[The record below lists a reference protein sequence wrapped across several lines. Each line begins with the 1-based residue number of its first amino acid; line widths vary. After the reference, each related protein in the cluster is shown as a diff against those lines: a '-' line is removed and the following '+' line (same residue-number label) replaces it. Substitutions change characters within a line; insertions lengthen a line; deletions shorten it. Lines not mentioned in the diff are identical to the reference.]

1 MTELF
6 ANFEINR
13 EPRWQM
19 LLRLV
24 AGSLVLHAM
33 FVAAAVYVP
42 GVRSALNIASMFSGA
57 DYVDEDYTKT
67 SIGDRAT
74 IVDLAQEK
82 FQYPEGY
89 FSTAVS
95 EPDPFAAQIIE
106 EANVVEPPPPP
117 MPKMPKPTPTPT
129 PLPSP
134 SATPTPQPTPSPGA
148 AATPNSTV
156 AANEKLS
163 EEEKE
168 KTLNKVAEASGVQR
182 PQTINKRPFTELLAK
197 YKTLKDKGEL
207 DLSGSIE
214 MVIVGELK
222 PDGKLDKV
230 EVVQK
235 TGDPRLT
242 QAAKDFVAALS
253 DSGVL
258 NFLKD
263 PKNPTLPPDHLT
275 LTVKLNETDIAVNVA
290 SEMNTEERAKEMAS
304 GYNTLLSLGA
314 WAKKGKDEEVLYK
327 STKVSATG
335 KQIVVDFSLP
345 RATAGEMLKKQ
356 LPPAE
361 KQG

>member
-1 MTELF
+1 
-6 ANFEINR
+6 
-13 EPRWQM
+13 M
-19 LLRLV
+19 LARLI
-24 AGSLVLHAM
+24 AGSIVLHAM
-33 FVAAAVYVP
+33 FIAAAVYVP

-74 IVDLAQEK
+74 MVELSHER

-89 FSTAVS
+89 FSTASS
-95 EPDPFAAQIIE
+95 EPDMFGAQIIE
-106 EANVVEPPPPP
+106 EANAFTPPPPPPPPP
-117 MPKMPKPTPTPT
+117 MPTPTPTPT

-134 SATPTPQPTPSPGA
+134 SASPTPQPSPSPGA
-148 AATPNSTV
+148 VTPSPQGTV
-156 AANEKLS
+156 AAANEKLS
-163 EEEKE
+163 DEEKE
-168 KTLNKVAEASGVQR
+168 KTLNKVAEVSGVQR

-214 MVIVGELK
+214 MVIVGDLK
-222 PDGKLDKV
+222 PDGKLDNV

-235 TGDPRLT
+235 LGDPRLT
-242 QAAKDFVAALS
+242 QVAKDFVAALS

-263 PKNPTLPPDHLT
+263 PKNPALPPDRLT
-275 LTVKLNETDIAVNVA
+275 LTVKLDETDIAVNVY
-290 SEMNTEERAKEMAS
+290 SELNSEERAKEMAS

-356 LPPAE
+356 LPPAS
-361 KQG
+361 

>member
-6 ANFEINR
+6 ANFEIDR
-13 EPRWQM
+13 APRWP
-19 LLRLV
+19 LLMRLV
-24 AGSLVLHAM
+24 AGSFVLHAL

-42 GVRSALNIASMFSGA
+42 GVRNALNIASMFSGA
-57 DYVDEDYTKT
+57 DYVDEDYTRT

-74 IVDLAQEK
+74 VIDLAHEK

-89 FSTAVS
+89 FSTGTT
-95 EPDPFAAQIIE
+95 ELDPFAAQIIE
-106 EANVVEPPPPP
+106 EANAAPPP
-117 MPKMPKPTPTPT
+117 MPIMPRPQPTPT

-134 SATPTPQPTPSPGA
+134 SATPTPPPTASPTPANG
-148 AATPNSTV
+148 TESTTAESEKV
-156 AANEKLS
+156 A
-163 EEEKE
+163 EEEKD
-168 KTLNKVAEASGVQR
+168 KTLDRVAEASGIQR

-230 EVVQK
+230 EVIQK

-242 QAAKDFVAALS
+242 DAAKDFVAAMS

-263 PKNPTLPPDHLT
+263 PKNPTLPPDRLT
-275 LTVKLNETDIAVNVA
+275 LTVKLNETDIAVTVY
-290 SEMNTEERAKEMAS
+290 SELNSEERAREMAS

-335 KQIVVDFSLP
+335 KQIVVNFSLP

-356 LPPAE
+356 LPPAS
-361 KQG
+361 

>member
-1 MTELF
+1 
-6 ANFEINR
+6 
-13 EPRWQM
+13 M
-19 LLRLV
+19 LVRLV
-24 AGSLVLHAM
+24 AGSFVLHAL

-42 GVRSALNIASMFSGA
+42 GVRNALNIASMFSGA

-74 IVDLAQEK
+74 IVELTQEK

-89 FSTAVS
+89 FSTGTS
-95 EPDPFAAQIIE
+95 EPDPFGAQIIE
-106 EANVVEPPPPP
+106 EANNAPPP
-117 MPKMPKPTPTPT
+117 MPIMPKPVPTPT

-134 SATPTPQPTPSPGA
+134 SATPTPQPKATPGA
-148 AATPNSTV
+148 TPAIGSTV
-156 AANEKLS
+156 ASDEKLS

-168 KTLNKVAEASGVQR
+168 KTLNSVAESSGIQR
-182 PQTINKRPFTELLAK
+182 PPTVNKRPFTELLAK

-242 QAAKDFVAALS
+242 QAAKDFVAAMS

-263 PKNPTLPPDHLT
+263 PKNPTLPPDRLT
-275 LTVKLNETDIAVNVA
+275 LTVKLNESDIAVNVY
-290 SEMNTEERAKEMAS
+290 SELNSEERAKEMAS

-327 STKVSATG
+327 STKVSAVG
-335 KQIVVDFSLP
+335 KQIVVTFSLP
-345 RATAGEMLKKQ
+345 RATAGEILKKQ
-356 LPPAE
+356 IPPAE